1 MRLFVGT
8 LDGYK
13 LDSKGRLSVPT
24 KWRERLGKEFY
35 MVAVTVRGCKC
46 LTLYHVE
53 HFEATYDA
61 MQQGTENQK
70 YDATTSFLDNAE
82 EGVLDAECRFTVNQ
96 RLKEAAALTNEST
109 VVFKGKGEV
118 IEIWNTDEYERIYN
132 SYDHTQG
139 IYDLMDKVKGN
150 EQ

>member
-1 MRLFVGT
+1 
-8 LDGYK
+8 
-13 LDSKGRLSVPT
+13 
-24 KWRERLGKEFY
+24 
-35 MVAVTVRGCKC
+35 
-46 LTLYHVE
+46 
-53 HFEATYDA
+53 

-70 YDATTSFLDNAE
+70 YDATTIFLDNAE
-82 EGVLDAECRFTVNQ
+82 EGVLDAQGRFTVNQ

>member
-46 LTLYHVE
+46 LTLYPVE
-53 HFEATYDA
+53 HFESTYDA

-82 EGVLDAECRFTVNQ
+82 EGVLDAQGRF
-96 RLKEAAALTNEST
+96 TNEST
-109 VVFKGKGEV
+109 VVFKGKGAV
-118 IEIWNTDEYERIYN
+118 IEIWNTDEYEKIYN
-132 SYDHTQG
+132 TYDHTQG